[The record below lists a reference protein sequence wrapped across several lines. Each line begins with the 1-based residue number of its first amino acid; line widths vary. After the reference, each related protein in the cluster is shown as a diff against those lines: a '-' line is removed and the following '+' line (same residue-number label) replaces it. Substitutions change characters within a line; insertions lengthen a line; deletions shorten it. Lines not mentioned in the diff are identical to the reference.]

1 MGYEERSNKLPES
14 QMRSEYVVH
23 GHFLL
28 SQNDQNAKP
37 NAYWVSLHKMLK
49 DVGGEAVKLEIDIF
63 TDQAEADPDGA
74 RGAREGPER
83 RRRERPRGRR
93 ERLSTISWV

>member
-28 SQNDQNAKP
+28 SRNDQNAKP
-37 NAYWVSLHKMLK
+37 NAFWVSLNKMLK
-49 DVGGEAVKLEIDIF
+49 DVGSEAIKLEIDIF
-63 TDQAEADPDGA
+63 IGQAEAMVQKELEEHENQSDG
-74 RGAREGPER
+74 GESNQGDEG
-83 RRRERPRGRR
+83 
-93 ERLSTISWV
+93 SA

>member
-28 SQNDQNAKP
+28 SRNDQNAKP

-49 DVGGEAVKLEIDIF
+49 DVGGE
-63 TDQAEADPDGA
+63 QG
-74 RGAREGPER
+74 
-83 RRRERPRGRR
+83 
-93 ERLSTISWV
+93 SS

>member
-28 SQNDQNAKP
+28 SRNDHALYPHFTRTLRAIHLHFTRNSPAVYPHFTYTFNALYP
-37 NAYWVSLHKMLK
+37 HLAHFNS
-49 DVGGEAVKLEIDIF
+49 
-63 TDQAEADPDGA
+63 
-74 RGAREGPER
+74 
-83 RRRERPRGRR
+83 
-93 ERLSTISWV
+93 

>member
-28 SQNDQNAKP
+28 SRNDQNAKP
-37 NAYWVSLHKMLK
+37 NAFWVSLNKMIK
-49 DVGGEAVKLEIDIF
+49 DVGIEAVKLEIDIF
-63 TDQAEADPDGA
+63 TDQAEAVIQMELEEHEKDQSDGDESDH
-74 RGAREGPER
+74 GAEG
-83 RRRERPRGRR
+83 
-93 ERLSTISWV
+93 SA